1 MASAAS
7 ISGWAPRFQSV
18 LRIVA
23 GLLLL
28 QHGAQKILGFPP
40 GGHGGAFDVSSLST
54 LAGWSGPIELV
65 GGVLIVLGLFSR
77 PTAFILSGCTAV
89 AYWMV
94 HAPQGPYPINNGGE
108 LAALYCFVFLYLF
121 FAGPGPI
128 ALDSM
133 MRGGRRR

>member
-1 MASAAS
+1 MARSNS
-7 ISGWAPRFQSV
+7 LSRWEPHVLSL

-28 QHGAQKILGFPP
+28 QHGCQKILGFPP
-40 GGHGGAFDVSSLST
+40 GGHGGGIDLST

-77 PTAFILSGCTAV
+77 PTAFVLSGFTAV

-94 HAPQGPYPINNGGE
+94 HAPQSLYPINNGGE
-108 LAALYCFVFLYLF
+108 LAALYCFVFLFLV

-128 ALDSM
+128 ALDNM
-133 MRGGRRR
+133 LRGGRRR

>member
-7 ISGWAPRFQSV
+7 LSSWAPRFQSI

-23 GLLLL
+23 GLLIL

-40 GGHGGAFDVSSLST
+40 GGQGGGFDVSSLST

-65 GGVLIVLGLFSR
+65 GGVLMILGLFTR
-77 PTAFILSGCTAV
+77 GTAFILSGFTAV

-94 HAPQGPYPINNGGE
+94 HAPQGPYPIGNGGE
-108 LAALYCFVFLYLF
+108 LAVLYCFVFFYII
-121 FAGPGPI
+121 FAGPGEW
-128 ALDSM
+128 AADNL
-133 MRGGRRR
+133 RGRRKA

>member
-1 MASAAS
+1 MANSTS
-7 ISGWAPRFQSV
+7 LSSWAPRFQSI

-40 GGHGGAFDVSSLST
+40 GGHTDGIDLST

-65 GGVLIVLGLFSR
+65 GGILIIIGLFTR
-77 PTAFILSGCTAV
+77 GTAFILSGFTAV

-94 HAPQGPYPINNGGE
+94 HASQSPYPINNGGE

>member
-1 MASAAS
+1 MASS
-7 ISGWAPRFQSV
+7 TSLSGWAPRFQSI

-23 GLLLL
+23 GLLIL
-28 QHGAQKILGFPP
+28 QHGCQKILGFPP
-40 GGHGGAFDVSSLST
+40 GGHGGGIDLST
-54 LAGWSGPIELV
+54 IAGWSGPIELV
-65 GGVLIVLGLFSR
+65 GGVLIVLGLLSR
-77 PTAFILSGCTAV
+77 PTAFILSGFTAV

-94 HAPQGPYPINNGGE
+94 HAPQSPYPINNGGE
-108 LAALYCFVFLYLF
+108 LAALYCFVFHYLF

>member
-1 MASAAS
+1 MANSTS
-7 ISGWAPRFQSV
+7 LSSWAPRVQSI

-23 GLLLL
+23 GLLIL

-40 GGHGGAFDVSSLST
+40 GGNGGGIDLST
-54 LAGWSGPIELV
+54 LSGWSGPIELV
-65 GGVLIVLGLFSR
+65 GGVLMVLGLFSR
-77 PTAFILSGCTAV
+77 PTAFILSGFTAV

-94 HAPQGPYPINNGGE
+94 HAPQSPYPINNGGE

-121 FAGPGPI
+121 FAGPGPV